1 MSELKHAR
9 ARLNLAEKDLK
20 ALRGM
25 GDVHTFA
32 DEIFGFHAQHAMEKT
47 LKAWLTALGQEYPLT
62 HNLARL
68 SALLEEQGAVVDE
81 FLDLTEYTAFAAE
94 YRYGSLEIVEEP
106 LDRPTV
112 ILKVQELMNRGQ
124 GVLTRES

>member
-1 MSELKHAR
+1 
-9 ARLNLAEKDLK
+9 
-20 ALRGM
+20 
-25 GDVHTFA
+25 
-32 DEIFGFHAQHAMEKT
+32 
-47 LKAWLTALGQEYPLT
+47 LTALGQEYPLT

-68 SALLEEQGAVVDE
+68 LALLEEQEAAVDE
-81 FLDLTEYTAFAAE
+81 FWDLTEYTAFAVE
-94 YRYGSLEIVEEP
+94 YRYGSLEIA